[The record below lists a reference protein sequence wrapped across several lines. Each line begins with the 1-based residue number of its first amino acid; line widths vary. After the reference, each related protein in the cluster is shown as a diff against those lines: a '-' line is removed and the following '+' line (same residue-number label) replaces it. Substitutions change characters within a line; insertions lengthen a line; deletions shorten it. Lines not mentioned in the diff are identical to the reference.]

1 MLESLRT
8 CVDQQRGHM
17 ASCGLLDSLS
27 EAENEEEMGDGAG
40 PDRELLLRLARRAQL
55 WPVLEELA
63 ILNQMKVT
71 ADLLH
76 QSITHR
82 YDARFKCRFSGFLF
96 HVHHESWCGLLH
108 RLWSLVCLIPD
119 QVPPHRLFPRGS
131 QNEEED
137 LRRSLSNHL
146 RFCMQSTPMNIRLL
160 QPMWFLLSTKR
171 VCIILQRDILT
182 LLMYYTAAMIIAF
195 SSL

>member
-1 MLESLRT
+1 
-8 CVDQQRGHM
+8 M

-27 EAENEEEMGDGAG
+27 EAENEEEMGDSAG
-40 PDRELLLRLARRAQL
+40 PDCELLLRLARRAQL

-82 YDARFKCRFSGFLF
+82 YDARFECRFRFYIPCSSLII
-96 HVHHESWCGLLH
+96 LLH
-108 RLWSLVCLIPD
+108 WLWSVVSFHCIIPD
-119 QVPPHRLFPRGS
+119 QVLPHRLFPRGS
-131 QNEEED
+131 KNEEED

-146 RFCMQSTPMNIRLL
+146 RFCVQSTPMNIRLL
-160 QPMWFLLSTKR
+160 QPMWFLLNTKR
-171 VCIILQRDILT
+171 VCIIYSKFYIKHIT
-182 LLMYYTAAMIIAF
+182 
-195 SSL
+195 